1 MFPASGYE
9 VKELKTKVKKVVDAR
24 GLSCPQPVVLTKKA
38 LDSTDISEVLTIVDN
53 LTALEN
59 VSRMVK
65 TLNLES
71 MIDEKEGQYYIN
83 IYKDEELQGRDEKE
97 TLEGITVIMIGSNV
111 LGRGDDKLGSVL
123 MKSFLYT
130 LTQMEG
136 EIKCVIF
143 MNSGVLLTTAGS
155 ELIEHLQVLSGQGAE
170 IISCGTCLDFY
181 NVKNKLA
188 IGEVSNMYTITEKLL
203 HANKVITF

>member
-1 MFPASGYE
+1 M
-9 VKELKTKVKKVVDAR
+9 KKVVDAR

-38 LDSTDISEVLTIVDN
+38 LEVTDIDEVLTIVDN
-53 LTALEN
+53 MTALEN

-71 MIDEKEGQYYIN
+71 MVDEKEGQYYIS

-97 TLEGITVIMIGSNV
+97 TLEGNTVIMIGSNV
-111 LGRGDDKLGSVL
+111 LGRGDDKLGGAL

-136 EIKCVIF
+136 EIKSVIF
-143 MNSGVLLTTAGS
+143 MNSGVLMTTAGS
-155 ELIEHLQVLSGQGAE
+155 ELIEHLQALSSQGVE

-181 NVKNKLA
+181 NVSNKLA
-188 IGEVSNMYTITEKLL
+188 VGAVSNMYTITEKLL
-203 HANKVITF
+203 RAGKVITL

>member
-1 MFPASGYE
+1 M
-9 VKELKTKVKKVVDAR
+9 KKIVDAR
-24 GLSCPQPVVLTKKA
+24 GLNCPEPVVLTKKA
-38 LDSTDISEVLTIVDN
+38 LEGIDINEVLTIVDN
-53 LTALEN
+53 ATALEN

-71 MIDEKEGQYYIN
+71 MVDEKEGEYYIS
-83 IYKDEELQGRDEKE
+83 IYKDEALQGKDEKE
-97 TLEGITVIMIGSNV
+97 TLEGNTVVLIGSNIM
-111 LGRGDDKLGSVL
+111 GRGDDKLGAVL

-155 ELIEHLQVLSGQGAE
+155 ELIEHLQALASHGTE
-170 IISCGTCLDFY
+170 ILSCGTCLDFY
-181 NVKNKLA
+181 NVSNKLTV
-188 IGEVSNMYTITEKLL
+188 GSVTNMYTITEKLL
-203 HANKVITF
+203 HAGRVITL

>member
-1 MFPASGYE
+1 M
-9 VKELKTKVKKVVDAR
+9 KKVVDAR

-38 LDSTDISEVLTIVDN
+38 LEGADIREVLTIVDN

-71 MIDEKEGQYYIN
+71 AVDEKEGQYYIS
-83 IYKDEELQGRDEKE
+83 IFKDEGLQGKDEKE
-97 TLEGITVIMIGSNV
+97 TLQGNTVVLISSNV
-111 LGRGDDKLGSVL
+111 LGRGDDKLGGIL

-136 EIKCVIF
+136 EIKCAIF

-155 ELIEHLQVLSGQGAE
+155 ELIEHLQALSTQGTE
-170 IISCGTCLDFY
+170 ILSCGTCLDFY
-181 NVKNKLA
+181 NVSNKLA
-188 IGEVSNMYTITEKLL
+188 VGAVTNMYTITEKLL
-203 HANKVITF
+203 QAGRVLSF

>member
-1 MFPASGYE
+1 M
-9 VKELKTKVKKVVDAR
+9 KKVVDAR

-38 LDSTDISEVLTIVDN
+38 LEGTDISEVLTIVDN

-71 MIDEKEGQYYIN
+71 AVDEKEGQYYIS
-83 IYKDEELQGRDEKE
+83 IFKDEGLQGKDEKE
-97 TLEGITVIMIGSNV
+97 TLQGNTVVLIGSNV
-111 LGRGDDKLGSVL
+111 LGRGDDKLGGVL

-136 EIKCVIF
+136 EIKCAIF

-155 ELIEHLQVLSGQGAE
+155 ELIEHLQALSAQGTE
-170 IISCGTCLDFY
+170 ILSCGTCLDFY
-181 NVKNKLA
+181 NVSNKLA
-188 IGEVSNMYTITEKLL
+188 VGSVTNMYTITEKLL
-203 HANKVITF
+203 QAGRVLSF

>member
-1 MFPASGYE
+1 MR
-9 VKELKTKVKKVVDAR
+9 VVVDAR

-38 LDSTDISEVLTIVDN
+38 LEGTDINEVQTIVDN

-59 VSRMVK
+59 VSRLVK

-71 MIDEKEGQYYIN
+71 IVDKKEDEYYIN
-83 IYKDEELQGRDEKE
+83 IYKDEGLLGKDDKE
-97 TLEGITVIMIGSNV
+97 TLEGNTVILIGSNV
-111 LGRGDDKLGSVL
+111 LGRGDDKLGGIL

-136 EIKCVIF
+136 EIKSIIF

-155 ELIEHLQVLSGQGAE
+155 ELIEHLQVLSSHGTE
-170 IISCGTCLDFY
+170 VLSCGTCLDFY
-181 NVKNKLA
+181 NVSNKLTV
-188 IGEVSNMYTITEKLL
+188 GSVTNMYTITEKLL
-203 HANKVITF
+203 HAGRVITL

>member
-1 MFPASGYE
+1 M
-9 VKELKTKVKKVVDAR
+9 KKVIDAR

-38 LDSTDISEVLTIVDN
+38 LEGVEINEVLTIVDN

-65 TLNLES
+65 TLQLES
-71 MIDEKEGQYYIN
+71 VVDEKEGEYYIN
-83 IYKDEELQGRDEKE
+83 IFKDEGLQGKDEKE
-97 TLEGITVIMIGSNV
+97 TLEGNTVILIGSNV
-111 LGRGDDKLGSVL
+111 LGNGDDKLGAAL

-136 EIKCVIF
+136 EIKCAIF

-155 ELIEHLQVLSGQGAE
+155 ELIEHLQVLAEQGTE
-170 IISCGTCLDFY
+170 ILSCGTCLDFY
-181 NVKNKLA
+181 NVSNKLA
-188 IGEVSNMYTITEKLL
+188 VGTVTNMYTITEKLL
-203 HANKVITF
+203 HAGRVLSF

>member
-1 MFPASGYE
+1 M
-9 VKELKTKVKKVVDAR
+9 KVKKVVDAR

-38 LDSTDISEVLTIVDN
+38 LEFTDINEVLTIVDN

-59 VSRMVK
+59 VSRMAK

-71 MIDEKEGQYYIN
+71 MVDEKEGQYYIS
-83 IYKDEELQGRDEKE
+83 IYKDEGLLSKDDKD
-97 TLEGITVIMIGSNV
+97 TLEGNTVILVGSNV
-111 LGRGDDKLGSVL
+111 MGRGDDTLGAVL

-130 LTQMEG
+130 LTQLEG
-136 EIKCVIF
+136 EIKSVIF

-155 ELIEHLQVLSGQGAE
+155 ELIEHLRVLSSHGTE

-181 NVKNKLA
+181 NVTNKLTV
-188 IGEVSNMYTITEKLL
+188 GSVTNMYTITEKLL
-203 HANKVITF
+203 HAGRVISL

>member
-1 MFPASGYE
+1 M
-9 VKELKTKVKKVVDAR
+9 KKVVDAR

-38 LDSTDISEVLTIVDN
+38 LEGTDIHEVLTIVDN
-53 LTALEN
+53 PIALEN

-71 MIDEKEGQYYIN
+71 VIDEKEGQYYIS
-83 IYKDEELQGRDEKE
+83 IFKEEGLQEKDEKE
-97 TLEGITVIMIGSNV
+97 TLEGNTVVLIGSNV
-111 LGRGDDKLGSVL
+111 MGRGDDKLGGVL

-136 EIKCVIF
+136 EVKSAIF

-155 ELIEHLQVLSGQGAE
+155 ELIEHLQALSNQGTE
-170 IISCGTCLDFY
+170 ILSCGTCLDFY
-181 NVKNKLA
+181 DVSKKLA
-188 IGEVSNMYTITEKLL
+188 VGTVTNMYTITEKLL
-203 HANKVITF
+203 HAGRVISL

>member
-1 MFPASGYE
+1 MR
-9 VKELKTKVKKVVDAR
+9 VVVDAR

-38 LDSTDISEVLTIVDN
+38 LEGTDINEVQTIVDN

-59 VSRMVK
+59 VSRLVK

-71 MIDEKEGQYYIN
+71 LVDEKEGEYYIH
-83 IYKDEELQGRDEKE
+83 IYKDEGLMGKDEKD
-97 TLEGITVIMIGSNV
+97 TLEGNTVILIGSNV
-111 LGRGDDKLGSVL
+111 MGRGDDKLGGVL

-136 EIKCVIF
+136 EIKSVIF

-155 ELIEHLQVLSGQGAE
+155 ELIEHLQALSSHGTEVL
-170 IISCGTCLDFY
+170 SCGTCLDFY
-181 NVKNKLA
+181 NVSNKLMV
-188 IGEVSNMYTITEKLL
+188 GSVSNMYTITEKLL
-203 HANKVITF
+203 HAGRVITL

>member
-1 MFPASGYE
+1 M
-9 VKELKTKVKKVVDAR
+9 KKVIDAR

-38 LDSTDISEVLTIVDN
+38 LEGTDINEVLTIVDN
-53 LTALEN
+53 PTALEN

-71 MIDEKEGQYYIN
+71 MVDEKEGQYYIN
-83 IYKDEELQGRDEKE
+83 IYKDEGLVGKDEKD
-97 TLEGITVIMIGSNV
+97 TLEGNTVILVGSNV
-111 LGRGDDKLGSVL
+111 LGRGDDKLGGVL

-136 EIKCVIF
+136 EIKSIIF

-155 ELIEHLQVLSGQGAE
+155 ELIEHLQSLSNHGTEVL
-170 IISCGTCLDFY
+170 SCGTCLDFY
-181 NVKNKLA
+181 NVTNKLTV
-188 IGEVSNMYTITEKLL
+188 GSVTNMYTITEKLL
-203 HANKVITF
+203 HAGRVISL

>member
-97 TLEGITVIMIGSNV
+97 TLEGNTVIMIGSNV

>member
-1 MFPASGYE
+1 M
-9 VKELKTKVKKVVDAR
+9 KKVVDAR

-38 LDSTDISEVLTIVDN
+38 LEGTDIHEVLTIVDN
-53 LTALEN
+53 PIALEN

-71 MIDEKEGQYYIN
+71 VIDEKEGQYYIS
-83 IYKDEELQGRDEKE
+83 IFKDEGLQEKDEKE
-97 TLEGITVIMIGSNV
+97 TLEGNTVVLIGSNV
-111 LGRGDDKLGSVL
+111 MGRGDDKLGGVL

-136 EIKCVIF
+136 EVKSAIF

-155 ELIEHLQVLSGQGAE
+155 ELIEHLQALSNQGTE
-170 IISCGTCLDFY
+170 ILSCGTCLDFY
-181 NVKNKLA
+181 DVSKKLA
-188 IGEVSNMYTITEKLL
+188 VGTVTNMYTITEKLL
-203 HANKVITF
+203 HAGRVISL

>member
-1 MFPASGYE
+1 M
-9 VKELKTKVKKVVDAR
+9 KKVIDAR

-38 LDSTDISEVLTIVDN
+38 LEGTDVREVLTIVDN
-53 LTALEN
+53 QTALEN

-65 TLNLES
+65 TLQLES
-71 MIDEKEGQYYIN
+71 MVDEKEGQYYIS
-83 IYKDEELQGRDEKE
+83 IFKEEGLQGKDEKE
-97 TLEGITVIMIGSNV
+97 TLEGNTVILISSNV
-111 LGRGDDKLGSVL
+111 LGSGDDKLGGIL

-155 ELIEHLQVLSGQGAE
+155 ELIEHLQALADHGTE
-170 IISCGTCLDFY
+170 ILSCGTCLDFY
-181 NVKNKLA
+181 NVSSKLA
-188 IGEVSNMYTITEKLL
+188 VGIVTNMYTITEKLL
-203 HANKVITF
+203 HAGRVLSF